1 MNKHILHNQSLLTI
15 GISESVS
22 NIGNWITMMA
32 VFAMIVFKGD
42 GTVAQSSGIFL
53 AGLIPTLFASP
64 LAGWLLD
71 RYDRK
76 WLMVGSELTS
86 GLITIGLIF
95 TRRLELI
102 YAVLALQS
110 ISISLMTPARQ
121 AVIPDIVSQGD
132 LTSANALLQQ
142 LAGIIKIAA
151 PILAG
156 MILAVMNPHTAIVLD
171 VISFIGSAFI
181 LSRLPSLP
189 PHRQEAISE
198 TESANSAQYTKTSL
212 VSVIFNDPFLR
223 LLFVSTFL
231 AIFIF
236 IGFDVLTPLYTRD
249 ILSASEKFFG
259 IMIGLVGI
267 GTVGATITLM
277 LRKGNGDP
285 WRDIILGLLTLG
297 IIPVVMS
304 FGTIIHNIHLTRA
317 LIIAGCLIGG
327 FGNGMLNVQTVTLIQ
342 LLTPAHL
349 LGRLGG
355 AFQSTAV
362 AGQLAGLL
370 VTPLLV
376 PGLMHYGN
384 YFAASAL
391 SVLLV
396 VMFTVITLMLSRR
409 TKVSQAATDYPEGKY
424 L

>member
-1 MNKHILHNQSLLTI
+1 MNKNILHNRSLLTI
-15 GISESVS
+15 GLSESVS

-32 VFAMIVFKGD
+32 VLAMIVFKGD

-95 TRRLELI
+95 TQRLELI

-121 AVIPDIVSQGD
+121 AVIPDIVPQRD
-132 LTSANALLQQ
+132 LTSANAILQQ

-171 VISFIGSAFI
+171 VISFLASAFI

-189 PHRQEAISE
+189 PHRQESISE
-198 TESANSAQYTKTSL
+198 TESSNSVRRTKTNL

-249 ILSASEKFFG
+249 ILSASEKFYG
-259 IMIGLVGI
+259 IMIGLIGI
-267 GTVGATITLM
+267 GTVGATIILM

-285 WRDIILGLLTLG
+285 WRDIILGLLMLG

-304 FGTIIHNIHLTRA
+304 FGTVIHNIQLTRA

-327 FGNGMLNVQTVTLIQ
+327 FGNGMLNVQIVTLIQ

-376 PGLMHYGN
+376 PGLMDYGN

-396 VMFTVITLMLSRR
+396 VMFTAITLMLSRR
-409 TKVSQAATDYPEGKY
+409 TRVSQAATD
-424 L
+424 

>member
-1 MNKHILHNQSLLTI
+1 
-15 GISESVS
+15 
-22 NIGNWITMMA
+22 
-32 VFAMIVFKGD
+32 MIVFKGD

-53 AGLIPTLFASP
+53 AGLVPTLFASP

-95 TRRLELI
+95 TQRLELI

-121 AVIPDIVSQGD
+121 AVIPDIVSQED
-132 LTSANALLQQ
+132 LTGANALLQQ

-171 VISFIGSAFI
+171 VFSFLASAFI

-189 PHRQEAISE
+189 AHHQEAISE
-198 TESANSAQYTKTSL
+198 TGSAYSVQHSKTSL
-212 VSVIFNDPFLR
+212 VGVIFNDLYLR

-259 IMIGLVGI
+259 IMIGLIGI
-267 GTVGATITLM
+267 GTVGATIILM

-285 WRDIILGLLTLG
+285 WRDIILGLLMLG

-304 FGTIIHNIHLTRA
+304 FGTILHNIQLTRA

-355 AFQSTAV
+355 AYQSTAV

-376 PGLMHYGN
+376 PGLMDYGN

-409 TKVSQAATDYPEGKY
+409 TRVSQAATD
-424 L
+424 

>member
-1 MNKHILHNQSLLTI
+1 
-15 GISESVS
+15 
-22 NIGNWITMMA
+22 
-32 VFAMIVFKGD
+32 
-42 GTVAQSSGIFL
+42 
-53 AGLIPTLFASP
+53 
-64 LAGWLLD
+64 
-71 RYDRK
+71 
-76 WLMVGSELTS
+76 
-86 GLITIGLIF
+86 
-95 TRRLELI
+95 
-102 YAVLALQS
+102 
-110 ISISLMTPARQ
+110 
-121 AVIPDIVSQGD
+121 
-132 LTSANALLQQ
+132 
-142 LAGIIKIAA
+142 
-151 PILAG
+151 

-171 VISFIGSAFI
+171 VFSFLASAFI

-189 PHRQEAISE
+189 AHHQEAISE
-198 TESANSAQYTKTSL
+198 TGSAYSVQHSKTSL
-212 VSVIFNDPFLR
+212 VGVIFNDLYLR

-259 IMIGLVGI
+259 IMIGLIGI
-267 GTVGATITLM
+267 GTVGATIILM

-285 WRDIILGLLTLG
+285 WRDIILGLLMLG

-304 FGTIIHNIHLTRA
+304 FGTILHNIQLTRA

-355 AFQSTAV
+355 AYQSTAV

-376 PGLMHYGN
+376 PGLMDYGN

-409 TKVSQAATDYPEGKY
+409 TRVSQAATD
-424 L
+424 

>member
-156 MILAVMNPHTAIVLD
+156 MILTVMNPHTAIVLD

>member
-1 MNKHILHNQSLLTI
+1 MNKNILHNRSLLTI

-53 AGLIPTLFASP
+53 AGLVPTLFASP

-95 TRRLELI
+95 TQRLELI

-156 MILAVMNPHTAIVLD
+156 MILAVMNPHTAIIFD
-171 VISFIGSAFI
+171 VISFIASAFI

-189 PHRQEAISE
+189 AHRQEVLNG
-198 TESANSAQYTKTSL
+198 TESANSDQHTKTSL

-259 IMIGLVGI
+259 IMIGLIGI
-267 GTVGATITLM
+267 GTVGATIILM

-285 WRDIILGLLTLG
+285 WRDIILGLLMLG

-304 FGTIIHNIHLTRA
+304 FGTIIHNIQLTRA
-317 LIIAGCLIGG
+317 LVILGCLIGG
-327 FGNGMLNVQTVTLIQ
+327 FGNGMLNVQIVTLIQ

-376 PGLMHYGN
+376 PGLMDYGN

-396 VMFTVITLMLSRR
+396 VMFTLTTLRLSRR
-409 TKVSQAATDYPEGKY
+409 TKVSQAATD
-424 L
+424 

>member
-1 MNKHILHNQSLLTI
+1 MNKNILHNRSLLTI

-53 AGLIPTLFASP
+53 AGLVPTLFASP

-76 WLMVGSELTS
+76 WLMVGSELIS

-95 TRRLELI
+95 TQRLELI

-121 AVIPDIVSQGD
+121 AVIPDIVSQED

-171 VISFIGSAFI
+171 VFSFLASAFI

-189 PHRQEAISE
+189 AHHQEAISE
-198 TESANSAQYTKTSL
+198 TGSAYSVQHSKTSL
-212 VSVIFNDPFLR
+212 VGVIFNDLYLR

-259 IMIGLVGI
+259 IMIGLIGI
-267 GTVGATITLM
+267 GTVGATIILM

-285 WRDIILGLLTLG
+285 WRDIILGLLMLG

-304 FGTIIHNIHLTRA
+304 FGTILHNIQLTRA

-355 AFQSTAV
+355 AYQSTAV

-376 PGLMHYGN
+376 PGLMDYGN

-409 TKVSQAATDYPEGKY
+409 TRVSQAATD
-424 L
+424 

>member
-1 MNKHILHNQSLLTI
+1 MNKRILGNRSLLTI
-15 GISESVS
+15 GFSESVS

-32 VFAMIVFKGD
+32 VFAMVVFKRD

-53 AGLIPTLFASP
+53 AGLLPTLFASP

-86 GLITIGLIF
+86 GLITTGLIF
-95 TRRLELI
+95 TQRLELI
-102 YAVLALQS
+102 YVVLALQA

-121 AVIPDIVSQGD
+121 AVIPDIISHED

-156 MILAVMNPHTAIVLD
+156 MILAVMNPHSAIVLD
-171 VISFIGSAFI
+171 VVSFAASAFI
-181 LSRLPSLP
+181 LSRLPALP
-189 PHRQEAISE
+189 PHRVDEKLAAASTAEAAPI
-198 TESANSAQYTKTSL
+198 KTGL
-212 VSVIFNDPFLR
+212 AIVIRQNAFLR
-223 LLFVSTFL
+223 LLFASTFL

-236 IGFDVLTPLYTRD
+236 IGFDVLSPLYTRD
-249 ILSASEKFFG
+249 ILLASEKFFG
-259 IMIGLVGI
+259 TMIGLVGL
-267 GTVGATITLM
+267 GTVGATLILM

-285 WRDIILGLLTLG
+285 WRDAIFGLLMLG
-297 IIPVVMS
+297 IIPA
-304 FGTIIHNIHLTRA
+304 GLA
-317 LIIAGCLIGG
+317 LGSGIQDTQLARLLIMAGCLIGG
-327 FGNGMLNVQTVTLIQ
+327 FGNGLLNVQIITLIQ

-376 PGLMHYGN
+376 PAVFNYGN
-384 YFAASAL
+384 YFVVSTL
-391 SVLLV
+391 SVVLV
-396 VMFTVITLMLSRR
+396 VIFTVITLGLSRR
-409 TKVSQAATDYPEGKY
+409 TQASQAAAD
-424 L
+424 

>member
-304 FGTIIHNIHLTRA
+304 FGTIIHNTHLTRA

-409 TKVSQAATDYPEGKY
+409 TKVSQAATD
-424 L
+424 

>member
-1 MNKHILHNQSLLTI
+1 MNKNILHNRSLLTI

-53 AGLIPTLFASP
+53 AGLVPTLFASP

-95 TRRLELI
+95 TQRLELI

-121 AVIPDIVSQGD
+121 AVIPDIVSQED
-132 LTSANALLQQ
+132 LTGANALLQQ

-171 VISFIGSAFI
+171 VFSFLASAFI

-189 PHRQEAISE
+189 AHHQEAISE
-198 TESANSAQYTKTSL
+198 TGSAYSVQHSKTSL
-212 VSVIFNDPFLR
+212 VGVIFNDLYLR

-259 IMIGLVGI
+259 IMIGLIGI
-267 GTVGATITLM
+267 GTVGATIILM

-285 WRDIILGLLTLG
+285 WRDIILGLLMLG

-304 FGTIIHNIHLTRA
+304 FGTILHNIQLTRA

-355 AFQSTAV
+355 AYQSTAV

-376 PGLMHYGN
+376 PGLMDYGN

-409 TKVSQAATDYPEGKY
+409 TRVSQAATD
-424 L
+424 

>member
-1 MNKHILHNQSLLTI
+1 MNRHILSNRSLLTI
-15 GISESVS
+15 GFSESVS

-32 VFAMIVFKGD
+32 VFAMVVFKGE

-53 AGLIPTLFASP
+53 AGLVPTLFASP

-86 GLITIGLIF
+86 GLITCGLIF
-95 TRRLELI
+95 TQRLELI
-102 YAVLALQS
+102 YAVLALQA

-121 AVIPDIVSQGD
+121 AVIPDIVSQEE

-142 LAGIIKIAA
+142 LSGVIKIAA

-156 MILAVMNPHTAIVLD
+156 MILAVINPHSAIILD
-171 VISFIGSAFI
+171 VVSFAVSAFI
-181 LSRLPSLP
+181 LSRLPALP
-189 PHRQEAISE
+189 PHREDEQPSTSSLTPAPRR
-198 TESANSAQYTKTSL
+198 KTGL
-212 VSVIFNDPFLR
+212 ASVILQEPFLR
-223 LLFVSTFL
+223 LLFASTFL

-236 IGFDVLTPLYTRD
+236 IGFDVLSPLYTRD
-249 ILSASEKFFG
+249 VLSASEKFFG
-259 IMIGLVGI
+259 TMIGLVGL
-267 GTVGATITLM
+267 GTVGATLLLM

-285 WRDIILGLLTLG
+285 WRDAILGLLMLS
-297 IIPVVMS
+297 IIPTS
-304 FGTIIHNIHLTRA
+304 LA
-317 LIIAGCLIGG
+317 LGSGIQDSRLARILIMAGCLIGG
-327 FGNGMLNVQTVTLIQ
+327 FGNGLLNVQIITLIQ

-376 PGLMHYGN
+376 PAVFNYGS
-384 YFAASAL
+384 YFVVSAL
-391 SVLLV
+391 AVLLV
-396 VMFTVITLMLSRR
+396 VIFTFVTLGLSRR
-409 TKVSQAATDYPEGKY
+409 SQASQAAAD
-424 L
+424 

>member
-1 MNKHILHNQSLLTI
+1 MNKNILHNRSLLTI

-53 AGLIPTLFASP
+53 AGLVPTLFASP

-95 TRRLELI
+95 TQRLELI

-121 AVIPDIVSQGD
+121 AVIPDIVSQED
-132 LTSANALLQQ
+132 LTGANALLQQ

-171 VISFIGSAFI
+171 VFSFLASAFI

-189 PHRQEAISE
+189 AHHQEAISE
-198 TESANSAQYTKTSL
+198 TGSAYSVQHSKTSL
-212 VSVIFNDPFLR
+212 VGVIFNDLYLR

-259 IMIGLVGI
+259 IMIGLIGI
-267 GTVGATITLM
+267 GTVGATIILM

-285 WRDIILGLLTLG
+285 WRDIILGLLMLG

-304 FGTIIHNIHLTRA
+304 FGTIIHNIQLTRA

-355 AFQSTAV
+355 AYQSTAV

-376 PGLMHYGN
+376 PGLMDYGN

-409 TKVSQAATDYPEGKY
+409 TRVSQAATD
-424 L
+424 

>member
-156 MILAVMNPHTAIVLD
+156 MILTVMNPHTAIVLD

-304 FGTIIHNIHLTRA
+304 FGTIIHNTHLTRA

-409 TKVSQAATDYPEGKY
+409 TKVSQAATD
-424 L
+424 

>member
-1 MNKHILHNQSLLTI
+1 MKKSILTNRSLLTI
-15 GISESVS
+15 GFSESVS

-32 VFAMIVFKGD
+32 VFAMVVFKGD

-53 AGLIPTLFASP
+53 AGLVPTLFASP

-76 WLMVGSELTS
+76 WLMVGSELAS
-86 GLITIGLIF
+86 GLITCGLIF
-95 TRRLELI
+95 TQRLELI
-102 YAVLALQS
+102 YAVLALQA

-121 AVIPDIVSQGD
+121 AVIPDIVSHEE

-156 MILAVMNPHTAIVLD
+156 MILAVMNPHSAIILD
-171 VISFIGSAFI
+171 VISFAISAFI
-181 LSRLPSLP
+181 LSRLPALP
-189 PHRQEAISE
+189 PHRAEEQGAAPS
-198 TESANSAQYTKTSL
+198 TAAASRSKTSL
-212 VSVIFNDPFLR
+212 VGVILHNPFLR
-223 LLFVSTFL
+223 LLFASTFL

-236 IGFDVLTPLYTRD
+236 IGFDVLSPLYTRD

-259 IMIGLVGI
+259 TMIGLVGF
-267 GTVGATITLM
+267 GTVGATLLLM

-285 WRDIILGLLTLG
+285 WRDAILGLLMLG
-297 IIPVVMS
+297 IIPITLAL
-304 FGTIIHNIHLTRA
+304 GTGIQDTRLA
-317 LIIAGCLIGG
+317 RILIMVSCLVGG
-327 FGNGMLNVQTVTLIQ
+327 FGNGLLNVQIITLIQ

-376 PGLMHYGN
+376 PAVFNYGS
-384 YFAASAL
+384 YFVVSAL
-391 SVLLV
+391 AVVLV
-396 VMFTVITLMLSRR
+396 VLFTAITLGLSRR
-409 TKVSQAATDYPEGKY
+409 TQASQVAAE
-424 L
+424 

>member
-1 MNKHILHNQSLLTI
+1 
-15 GISESVS
+15 
-22 NIGNWITMMA
+22 MMA

-53 AGLIPTLFASP
+53 AGLVPTLFASP

-95 TRRLELI
+95 TQRLELI

-121 AVIPDIVSQGD
+121 AVIPDIVSQED
-132 LTSANALLQQ
+132 LTGANALLQQ

-171 VISFIGSAFI
+171 VFSFLASAFI

-189 PHRQEAISE
+189 AHHQEAISE
-198 TESANSAQYTKTSL
+198 TGSAYSVQHSKTSL
-212 VSVIFNDPFLR
+212 VGVIFNDLYLR

-259 IMIGLVGI
+259 IMIGLIGI
-267 GTVGATITLM
+267 GTVGATIILM

-285 WRDIILGLLTLG
+285 WRDIILGLLMLG

-304 FGTIIHNIHLTRA
+304 FGTILHNIQLTRA

-355 AFQSTAV
+355 AYQSTAV

-376 PGLMHYGN
+376 PGLMDYGN

-409 TKVSQAATDYPEGKY
+409 TRVSQAATD
-424 L
+424 

>member
-1 MNKHILHNQSLLTI
+1 MNKSILANRSLLTI
-15 GISESVS
+15 GFSESVS

-32 VFAMIVFKGD
+32 VFVMVVFKGD
-42 GTVAQSSGIFL
+42 GSVAQSSGIFL
-53 AGLIPTLFASP
+53 AGLVPTLFASP

-86 GLITIGLIF
+86 GLIITGLIF
-95 TRRLELI
+95 TRQLELI
-102 YAVLALQS
+102 YAVLALQAV
-110 ISISLMTPARQ
+110 SISLMTPARQ
-121 AVIPDIVSQGD
+121 AVIPDIVPQEH

-156 MILAVMNPHTAIVLD
+156 MLLAVMNPHTAIILD
-171 VISFIGSAFI
+171 VISFAISAFI

-189 PHRQEAISE
+189 AHHAGERSE
-198 TESANSAQYTKTSL
+198 VQSVAAAAGPKTDL
-212 VSVIFNDPFLR
+212 VGVILQSPFLR

-231 AIFIF
+231 AVFIF
-236 IGFDVLTPLYTRD
+236 IGFDVLSPLYTRD
-249 ILSASEKFFG
+249 VLSAGEGFFG
-259 IMIGLVGI
+259 TMIGLVGF
-267 GTVGATITLM
+267 GTVGATLMLM
-277 LRKGNGDP
+277 LRKGNGNL
-285 WRDIILGLLTLG
+285 WRDAILGLVLLAIVPVTLALVTK
-297 IIPVVMS
+297 IQDPQLARI
-304 FGTIIHNIHLTRA
+304 

-327 FGNGMLNVQTVTLIQ
+327 FGNGILNVQMVTLIQ
-342 LLTPAHL
+342 LLTPAYL

-376 PGLMHYGN
+376 PALLNYGN
-384 YFAASAL
+384 YFVVSAL
-391 SVLLV
+391 AVVLV
-396 VMFTVITLMLSRR
+396 AIFMVITLTLTHRPRM
-409 TKVSQAATDYPEGKY
+409 SQSVTN
-424 L
+424 

>member
-156 MILAVMNPHTAIVLD
+156 MILTVMNPHTAIVLD

-409 TKVSQAATDYPEGKY
+409 TKVSQAATD
-424 L
+424 